1 MSLLFMWLAFFPLTL
16 IAAGTADTQIAPL
29 VDGLGEHSYSI
40 ENCDSQAQAFFDQGL
55 ALYYGFRF
63 PESLASFQQ
72 ASKLDPQCAMAPW
85 GEALAIGPN
94 PNSRYLDFPDDPKGE
109 GLKAIRRAVKLADA
123 APAKQR
129 ELIAA
134 LHLRYEG
141 VKSAKR
147 GTAKCDKDGTSSPT
161 RSERDNLYSQAMASL
176 AQSNPG
182 DTEILTLYTEALMT
196 QSAWD
201 YWTPDGKPRPGT
213 ENALQA
219 LNVALRIDLQHPG
232 ANHLFIHLLED
243 SLNPESALPH
253 AERLAEAMPN
263 VGHMVHM
270 PTHIYIRTGH
280 YQKAIDLNIRSI
292 EAANRFLAGWGEHP
306 VPMGVPSLS
315 SSDRNHGSHA
325 TDFMH
330 LAATLQGNFTAAH
343 KYAEQLSGP
352 VAKKI
357 HAFGGFQRRYVKP
370 RLTLRRFARWN
381 ELLAMPLDD
390 TLPPLV
396 RGFETFTHGSALV
409 NTGDLDNA
417 QIALTKLL
425 KIAADPQTA
434 KQRSWVNNAD
444 VLLRLA
450 SHVLSAEIAVA
461 QDQFDLAISEYEH
474 AIRLEDGLNY
484 MEPPE
489 WNHPVRQELGALLL
503 ELNRAAEAETVF
515 WEDLRRNPENGWA
528 LHGVWRSLV
537 AQDKSLQADQLAV
550 RFSAAWQSSDTTLH
564 NGRAAAK

>member
-1 MSLLFMWLAFFPLTL
+1 MPLLFSLLFLFPSHTFALGS
-16 IAAGTADTQIAPL
+16 AEPQFAPL
-29 VDGLGEHSYSI
+29 VNGLGEHSYPI
-40 ENCDSQAQAFFDQGL
+40 ENCNADAQGFFDQGL

-63 PESLASFQQ
+63 PESLGSFRQ
-72 ASKLDPQCAMAPW
+72 ASKLDPQCSMAPW

-94 PNSRYLDFPDDPKGE
+94 PNSRYLAFPDDPKGA
-109 GLKAIRRAVKLADA
+109 GLKAIRRAVKLSSNASA
-123 APAKQR
+123 IQR
-129 ELIAA
+129 GLIEA
-134 LHLRYEG
+134 LRLRYEG
-141 VKSAKR
+141 APGSAK
-147 GTAKCDKDGTSSPT
+147 TT
-161 RSERDNLYSQAMASL
+161 RTHRDALYSQAMANL
-176 AQSNPG
+176 ARSNPG

-213 ENALQA
+213 EDALQA
-219 LNVALRIDLQHPG
+219 LNAALNIDQQHPG
-232 ANHLFIHLLED
+232 ANHLYIHLLED

-253 AERLAEAMPN
+253 AERLADTMPN

-292 EAANRFLAGWGEHP
+292 EAANRFLAAWGEHP

-330 LAATLQGNFTAAH
+330 LAAILQGNFAAAQ
-343 KYAEQLSGP
+343 KYAKQLSGP

-370 RLTLRRFARWN
+370 RLTLRRFARWK
-381 ELLAMPLDD
+381 ELLAMPVDN

-396 RGFETFTHGSALV
+396 HGFELFTRGSALV
-409 NTGDLDNA
+409 NTGDVVGA
-417 QIALTKLL
+417 QAVLTMLTK
-425 KIAADPQTA
+425 IAVDPETA

-444 VLLRLA
+444 VLLGLA

-461 QDQFDLAISEYEH
+461 NNQLDDAITEYEH

-489 WNHPVRQELGALLL
+489 WGHPVRQELGALLL
-503 ELNRAAEAETVF
+503 KLKRAPEAETVF

-537 AQDKSLQADQLAV
+537 AQGKSLQAEQVAK
-550 RFSAAWQSSDTTLH
+550 RFEAAWQSSDTTLH
-564 NGRAAAK
+564 DGRAVAN